1 MIKKRLWEDVL
12 ASNKVTGWNT
22 VEIWTT
28 APLPYLLIPVK
39 TINAE
44 KAPLTDM
51 QNHRAVC

>member
-51 QNHRAVC
+51 QNHRAAC